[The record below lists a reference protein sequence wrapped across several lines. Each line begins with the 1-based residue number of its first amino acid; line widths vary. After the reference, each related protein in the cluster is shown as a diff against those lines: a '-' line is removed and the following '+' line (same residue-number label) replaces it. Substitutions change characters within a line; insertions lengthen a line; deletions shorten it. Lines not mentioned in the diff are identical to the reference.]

1 MKRYILHLSD
11 VFFDEE
17 FSDGEGI
24 DLRDVESV
32 NCYCAPQSADVLRER
47 LKDIP
52 AQALHW
58 IDTGDYH
65 YLTLFF
71 LEKLKEPFNLVLID
85 NHPDD
90 QQTAFGGDILSC
102 GSWVAEARKLPFCK
116 ETIWIRDEA
125 DFTLPEQDAVYLSI
139 DLDVLS
145 PDFARTNWDQGSMTM
160 AQLCGIVRRLME
172 ERRVAGADICG
183 GISESQGA
191 MTCDLAIN
199 RDAVDTVCG
208 LFR

>member
-24 DLRDVESV
+24 DLRDVESI

-90 QQTAFGGDILSC
+90 QPSSFEEPGMLSC
-102 GSWVAEARKLPFCK
+102 GGWVLEARKLEHMVNSP
-116 ETIWIRDEA
+116 A
-125 DFTLPEQDAVYLSI
+125 APVYLSI
-139 DLDVLS
+139 DLDYLS
-145 PDFARTNWDQGSMTM
+145 PDEFRTDWSQGSASFERMLEDIRQ
-160 AQLCGIVRRLME
+160 AVNGRRILGI
-172 ERRVAGADICG
+172 DICG
-183 GISESQGA
+183 GITRSKGA
-191 MTCDLAIN
+191 TDNDLLLN
-199 RDAVDTVCG
+199 RRLREKISG
-208 LFR
+208 LLAGR

>member
-1 MKRYILHLSD
+1 MHEDKDLGHSEYPQIDSD
-11 VFFDEE
+11 
-17 FSDGEGI
+17 FSGIEGTG
-24 DLRDVESV
+24 
-32 NCYCAPQSADVLRER
+32 CYCSEEAAAQIRQTISGLPLRAVHLLGSGDCHYVSLFWLER
-47 LKDIP
+47 M
-52 AQALHW
+52 Q
-58 IDTGDYH
+58 
-65 YLTLFF
+65 
-71 LEKLKEPFNLVLID
+71 EPFSLVLLD

-125 DFTLPEQDAVYLSI
+125 DFALPEQDAVYLSI